1 MVFAE
6 SMEGQNVVSRWSL
19 FERNLASVWVTFSGA
34 GSAKNTSG
42 LRHFD
47 VFASFA
53 YLRCGD
59 FLFPQGL
66 PTLWSMIQWQEK
78 MADQVAEGNFEV
90 KELLRKCLPWKT
102 AKGLVWKTWNI
113 WKIVYTDKARQPE
126 VYDWRFWKSGV
137 LGPLEKTSEIRFFQY
152 INESLLFEALLS
164 STPESYN
171 LILHAQNIPKPKPL
185 LRMTLWM
192 VWLAWCNPA
201 AWVLSNPTAF
211 WHSGPKMCW
220 PWVEKVSRG
229 DPTWWPGNGKT
240 QEVRFFLIYFP
251 YIFTIFHGDGN
262 VFSIQFQCILH
273 FLILL
278 DEEGCWRMSLAV
290 SG

>member
-1 MVFAE
+1 MAGEDGRPSGWRKLRSQRV
-6 SMEGQNVVSRWSL
+6 
-19 FERNLASVWVTFSGA
+19 AS
-34 GSAKNTSG
+34 
-42 LRHFD
+42 
-47 VFASFA
+47 
-53 YLRCGD
+53 
-59 FLFPQGL
+59 
-66 PTLWSMIQWQEK
+66 
-78 MADQVAEGNFEV
+78 QV
-90 KELLRKCLPWKT
+90 P
-102 AKGLVWKTWNI
+102 
-113 WKIVYTDKARQPE
+113 
-126 VYDWRFWKSGV
+126 
-137 LGPLEKTSEIRFFQY
+137 PLENCQGPCMENMEHVENRLNWQSAPTRGIWLTVLEKWCTRTLGEDIRDKILQY
-152 INESLLFEALLS
+152 FNESLLFEALLS

-171 LILHAQNIPKPKPL
+171 LMHCMRKTSQNHC

-251 YIFTIFHGDGN
+251 YIFTIFHCDGN

>member
-19 FERNLASVWVTFSGA
+19 FERNLASVWVTFSGQICEE
-34 GSAKNTSG
+34 
-42 LRHFD
+42 
-47 VFASFA
+47 
-53 YLRCGD
+53 YLRTPTFRFFCV
-59 FLFPQGL
+59 FCISSLWRLPVSQGL

-102 AKGLVWKTWNI
+102 AKGLVWKTWNM
-113 WKIVYTDKARQPE
+113 WKIVWTDKARQPE

-152 INESLLFEALLS
+152 FNESLLFEALLS

-171 LILHAQNIPKPKPL
+171 LMHCMRKTSQNHC

-251 YIFTIFHGDGN
+251 YIFTIFHCDGN